1 MHNDATISI
10 SHDDTKVAVLL
21 SPNQYDQPDWLG
33 VFSLE
38 WKTLGQILCSVAL
51 NQIAVSLSFSPTDQ
65 YLAVG
70 FSFIYWEDLKMA
82 DIISVDQEINNWRNF
97 SVLSR
102 RSPIATSLI
111 DITFIHRTEF
121 IITVNCIRWSPIPG
135 QGLIFGNSF
144 GEIKFVV

>member
-1 MHNDATISI
+1 M
-10 SHDDTKVAVLL
+10 
-21 SPNQYDQPDWLG
+21 
-33 VFSLE
+33 E

-51 NQIAVSLSFSPTDQ
+51 NQVAVSLSFSPTDH

-70 FSFIYWEDLKMA
+70 FSFMYLEDLKMA
-82 DIISVDQEINNWRNF
+82 DIIFVQQEINSWRDF
-97 SVLSR
+97 KSYTR

-111 DITFIHRTEF
+111 DITFVHRTEF
-121 IITVNCIRWSPIPG
+121 VITVNCIRWSPIPG